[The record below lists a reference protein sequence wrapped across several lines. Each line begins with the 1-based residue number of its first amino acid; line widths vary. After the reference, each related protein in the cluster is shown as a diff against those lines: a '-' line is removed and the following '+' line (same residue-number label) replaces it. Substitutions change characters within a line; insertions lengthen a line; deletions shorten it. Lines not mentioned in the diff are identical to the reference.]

1 MHQPPVGFR
10 HTVGDVLKE
19 PRTACDAPASA
30 HEFHATQMPP
40 TDGPLGAV
48 PELVAHLPEPPG
60 MLQGVQCLSLQ
71 VSAVVLVWIVL
82 GEITGRCCN
91 AKEELVLQDKLRR
104 ILAMGTEP
112 HRMRGVVEIA
122 AGQAKR

>member
-1 MHQPPVGFR
+1 MSRPLSDGVRLLRLRKG
-10 HTVGDVLKE
+10 
-19 PRTACDAPASA
+19 A

-60 MLQGVQCLSLQ
+60 MLQGVQCPSLQ

-91 AKEELVLQDKLRR
+91 AKEELVLQAKLRR

-112 HRMRGVVEIA
+112 HLCN
-122 AGQAKR
+122 AGPN